1 MKNFT
6 PSRLKYFL
14 LIVILIF
21 GFFLSF
27 KEVNALTLIPS
38 EEKKTEQNSQGQA
51 KEETIKQKAAEKPE
65 EQATPTVSSPNL
77 EEKPLFERNA
87 EIIILLVI
95 TAILTA
101 IVIGTFIYFFG
112 KRKR

>member
-1 MKNFT
+1 MKNLT

-21 GFFLSF
+21 GFFLFF
-27 KEVNALTLIPS
+27 KEVNALGLSPS
-38 EEKKTEQNSQGQA
+38 EEKKTEQNGQGQA
-51 KEETIKQKAAEKPE
+51 EEETIKQKAAEKPE